1 MSDFIV
7 PEGVRDRIE
16 TLTARRRDVW
26 IVAAFLALAAVG
38 GGLLWSRGGSAAVA
52 PPAVVS
58 QPEDEGSESPSDG
71 LETALYV
78 HVAGAVRRPGLYELP
93 EGTRVADALDA
104 AHGALPR
111 ADLDLI
117 NLAEPVTD
125 GVQVYVP
132 RRGESSAQPG
142 SAASPAAGDSVLVDI
157 NSADQAALESI
168 PGIGP
173 VKGAAILEY
182 RESVGRFESVE
193 ELLEVNG
200 IGPATLESM
209 RAHVTV
215 G

>member
-1 MSDFIV
+1 
-7 PEGVRDRIE
+7 
-16 TLTARRRDVW
+16 
-26 IVAAFLALAAVG
+26 
-38 GGLLWSRGGSAAVA
+38 
-52 PPAVVS
+52 VVS

-132 RRGESSAQPG
+132 RRGESSVQPG

-209 RAHVTV
+209 RAYVTV